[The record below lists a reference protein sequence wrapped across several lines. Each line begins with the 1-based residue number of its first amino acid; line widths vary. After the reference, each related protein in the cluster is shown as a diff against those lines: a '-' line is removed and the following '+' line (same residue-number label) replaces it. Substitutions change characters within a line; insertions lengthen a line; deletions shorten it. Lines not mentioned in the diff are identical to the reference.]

1 MITKKDF
8 IYLGFI
14 LIGVISHFVVLS
26 EARHQSEWCDT
37 FFEEFR
43 KGL

>member
-8 IYLGFI
+8 IYLGLIF
-14 LIGVISHFVVLS
+14 IGVISHFVVLN
-26 EARHQSEWCDT
+26 EVRHQSEWYDT